1 MCASEVTD
9 SLLDYCLESCQSC
22 YGRFTPGDWCL
33 CRQQLLA
40 FFSTRRVRVSIF
52 LQRDLQGQDGTLR
65 LEHGGP
71 LTNGALPLKKTHPLS
86 LNYHD
91 ANGSQHAKRL
101 GANMYA
107 EPLPEAK
114 EEVVEAK
121 PIAAKEEEPP
131 AAKPSPPARPPAP
144 KPPPAAASADE
155 DHEYGESTD
164 HPGVKFT
171 VPKQA
176 TLREAVVELAENEQL
191 VYRLRDYRLRI
202 VDQDYGKKDYHAI
215 LSRDAE
221 QRLLGVI
228 VWKDERSRR
237 GIDVEIKI
245 LAVKGADTPNT
256 VSQGTA
262 SDLISEMVGKLRNPS
277 SQPVEASI
285 TGAINPRDKPMIG
298 RWDQLGFIHSDETMS
313 CARTIF
319 TNC

>member
-1 MCASEVTD
+1 MCIRD
-9 SLLDYCLESCQSC
+9 S
-22 YGRFTPGDWCL
+22 
-33 CRQQLLA
+33 
-40 FFSTRRVRVSIF
+40 
-52 LQRDLQGQDGTLR
+52 
-65 LEHGGP
+65 
-71 LTNGALPLKKTHPLS
+71 
-86 LNYHD
+86 
-91 ANGSQHAKRL
+91 
-101 GANMYA
+101 
-107 EPLPEAK
+107 
-114 EEVVEAK
+114 
-121 PIAAKEEEPP
+121 
-131 AAKPSPPARPPAP
+131 
-144 KPPPAAASADE
+144 
-155 DHEYGESTD
+155 EYGESTD

-176 TLREAVVELAENEQL
+176 TLRDAVVELAENEQL

-202 VDQDYGKKDYHAI
+202 VDQDYGKKDHHAI

-256 VSQGTA
+256 LSQGTA

>member
-1 MCASEVTD
+1 MSDRAALKRDMEKLEARKTKLEAEISKTKDRSEAK
-9 SLLDYCLESCQSC
+9 
-22 YGRFTPGDWCL
+22 
-33 CRQQLLA
+33 LA
-40 FFSTRRVRVSIF
+40 EAE
-52 LQRDLQGQDGTLR
+52 
-65 LEHGGP
+65 EHGAAAAQIEAAEAAKAAGKQP
-71 LTNGALPLKKTHPLS
+71 ASGGAKRGRPPGGANGAAAKKPPTP
-86 LNYHD
+86 
-91 ANGSQHAKRL
+91 
-101 GANMYA
+101 
-107 EPLPEAK
+107 
-114 EEVVEAK
+114 AK
-121 PIAAKEEEPP
+121 PAAAVKPPP

>member
-1 MCASEVTD
+1 MVANN
-9 SLLDYCLESCQSC
+9 L
-22 YGRFTPGDWCL
+22 
-33 CRQQLLA
+33 
-40 FFSTRRVRVSIF
+40 
-52 LQRDLQGQDGTLR
+52 
-65 LEHGGP
+65 P
-71 LTNGALPLKKTHPLS
+71 LTLVLLVTTQLVDTS
-86 LNYHD
+86 F
-91 ANGSQHAKRL
+91 
-101 GANMYA
+101 
-107 EPLPEAK
+107 EP
-114 EEVVEAK
+114 VWVW
-121 PIAAKEEEPP
+121 
-131 AAKPSPPARPPAP
+131 
-144 KPPPAAASADE
+144 D
-155 DHEYGESTD
+155 EYGESTD

>member
-1 MCASEVTD
+1 M
-9 SLLDYCLESCQSC
+9 
-22 YGRFTPGDWCL
+22 
-33 CRQQLLA
+33 
-40 FFSTRRVRVSIF
+40 
-52 LQRDLQGQDGTLR
+52 
-65 LEHGGP
+65 
-71 LTNGALPLKKTHPLS
+71 
-86 LNYHD
+86 
-91 ANGSQHAKRL
+91 
-101 GANMYA
+101 
-107 EPLPEAK
+107 
-114 EEVVEAK
+114 K
-121 PIAAKEEEPP
+121 PPP
-131 AAKPSPPARPPAP
+131 AARPPAP
-144 KPPPAAASADE
+144 KPPAAASADE

-202 VDQDYGKKDYHAI
+202 VDKDYKKRTTTRS
-215 LSRDAE
+215 SRDAE

-262 SDLISEMVGKLRNPS
+262 SDLISEMVGKLHNPS
-277 SQPVEASI
+277 SQPAKASI

-298 RWDQLGFIHSDETMS
+298 RWDQLDFIHSDETMS
-313 CARTIF
+313 CARTILPTAEPKSALAKSEAARAF
-319 TNC
+319 VRGAPQPPAPPLPCPARGCILNTT